1 MKNLIVFSVFIS
13 VFASESFASDKKYT
27 QAEYVSL
34 WKDVAVSQMHSHK
47 IPASITLAQ
56 GILESGN
63 GNSVL
68 AQKANNHFGIKC
80 HDWKG
85 ETIYI
90 DDDKK
95 NECFRS
101 YPDASD
107 SYKDHSLFLTGRSRY
122 AGLFSYQITD
132 YKNWAQGLK
141 DAGYATNP
149 KYPQLLIDLIE
160 RLKLHE
166 FDQAALPPKPTDVLI
181 DNKEDKKSP
190 QVKEQKQE
198 REPLFKRKQKVKKE
212 TTVAAPVLKGQHQVL
227 VHKNEIKYIVAKK
240 GDTYYRISKELD
252 IALWQLYKYNEFGAT
267 KDVLNEGDIVYLQ
280 PKRNKSRTD
289 EKFTVS
295 KSVSLRTIAHQEG
308 VKLEKLMERNQITA
322 PDELL
327 KKGTVIQL
335 K

>member
-13 VFASESFASDKKYT
+13 VFAGETFASDKKYT

-34 WKDVAVSQMHSHK
+34 WKDVAVSQMHTHK

-101 YPDASD
+101 YPDASE

-122 AGLFSYQITD
+122 ASLFSYQITD

-149 KYPQLLIDLIE
+149 KYPQLLIELIE

-166 FDQAALPPKPTDVLI
+166 FDQAALLPTPTDVLV
-181 DNKEDKKSP
+181 DKKEDKKTH
-190 QVKEQKQE
+190 QVNEQKQE
-198 REPLFKRKQKVKKE
+198 REPLFKRKQKGKKE
-212 TTVAAPVLKGQHQVL
+212 TKVAAPVLKGQHQVM

-252 IALWQLYKYNEFGAT
+252 IALWQLHKYNEFGAT
-267 KDVLNEGDIVYLQ
+267 KDLLNEGDIIYLQ

-295 KSVSLRTIAHQEG
+295 KSVSLRMIAHQEG
-308 VKLEKLMERNQITA
+308 VKLEKLMERNQMNS

-327 KKGTVIQL
+327 TKGTIIKL